1 MTDITATRQAT
12 VYERRGPAAWIR
24 LTRPDKRNAID
35 ADVLAGIGAGLD
47 RAAEDGARVVVLTG
61 SGPAFCAGADLSA
74 VGADLD
80 DLGAIERLLD
90 GASKLTLRI
99 EEHPTPVIAAVNGAA
114 IAGGFELVLAC
125 DLVVAAESAKL
136 ADGHAKW
143 GLFPG
148 AGSSVRLPRLI
159 GANRARHLMYTGV
172 TMSARQMQE
181 LGVVNLVVP
190 DDELDTAVVTLC
202 DQLASRS
209 PAMLRRM
216 KRLITTALTMPV
228 PAALSLEYAEAC
240 EHLRSPDVAAG
251 LAAFAHGRP
260 PSFG

>member
-125 DLVVAAESAKL
+125 DLVVAAESAML
-136 ADGHAKW
+136 ADGHARY

-148 AGSSVRLPRLI
+148 AGSSVRLPRL
-159 GANRARHLMYTGV
+159 
-172 TMSARQMQE
+172 
-181 LGVVNLVVP
+181 
-190 DDELDTAVVTLC
+190 
-202 DQLASRS
+202 
-209 PAMLRRM
+209 
-216 KRLITTALTMPV
+216 
-228 PAALSLEYAEAC
+228 
-240 EHLRSPDVAAG
+240 
-251 LAAFAHGRP
+251 
-260 PSFG
+260 